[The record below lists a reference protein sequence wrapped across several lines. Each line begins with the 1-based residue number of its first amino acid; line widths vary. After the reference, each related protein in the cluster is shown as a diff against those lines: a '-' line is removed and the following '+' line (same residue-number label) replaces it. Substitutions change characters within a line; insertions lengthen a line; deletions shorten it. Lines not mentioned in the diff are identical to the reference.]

1 MNITIQ
7 LQSNFSQVRLA
18 SAVLCMA
25 FAAVSFNYVYL
36 YLAEV
41 YPTTMRNRVT
51 AGCIAVA
58 EVKFIEDSEDD
69 VGNNLTCAMCTI
81 LLKRLHCSSK
91 FQNCKE
97 QMYSIHSYSDE

>member
-1 MNITIQ
+1 MS
-7 LQSNFSQVRLA
+7 LQVRLA

-41 YPTTMRNRVT
+41 YPPTMRNRVT

-58 EVKFIEDSEDD
+58 EVRNRVTAGCIAVAE
-69 VGNNLTCAMCTI
+69 VGSFVM
-81 LLKRLHCSSK
+81 RSS
-91 FQNCKE
+91 
-97 QMYSIHSYSDE
+97 